1 VDLAGPS
8 LLPNRLSQV
17 GDYLHIYCTPIYSN
31 ATSMYLDL
39 MRTQGTTYL
48 LSPEQIV
55 QCDSTSYGCDG
66 GWTEHAYDYVKRAGG
81 LELDSDYPY
90 TSYQGVTGT
99 CKSDS
104 SKYKVAVSGYTTLS
118 GESAMANYVLS
129 TGPLSVCLDAAS
141 WNTYKGGI
149 MSSCGKRVDHCV
161 QAVGVDTTSYWKV
174 RNSWGTSWGEGGYI
188 RLSYGSNTCAITSDP
203 TYATVSLK

>member
-1 VDLAGPS
+1 
-8 LLPNRLSQV
+8 
-17 GDYLHIYCTPIYSN
+17 
-31 ATSMYLDL
+31 